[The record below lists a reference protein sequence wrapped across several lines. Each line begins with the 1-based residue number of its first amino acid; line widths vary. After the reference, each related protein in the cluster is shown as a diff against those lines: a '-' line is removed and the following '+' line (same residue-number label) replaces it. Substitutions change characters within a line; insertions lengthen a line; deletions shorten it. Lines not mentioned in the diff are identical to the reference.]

1 MALRRGGPRLHAQR
15 VRKSIPLLYPGRPC
29 ARAVGQRASAHET
42 NPQGLKP
49 RFIIGI
55 YGTIEVVPFHDGI
68 KLTHYG
74 PLL

>member
-1 MALRRGGPRLHAQR
+1 MTRTKGAEVHPSIVSGAPLRWTD
-15 VRKSIPLLYPGRPC
+15 
-29 ARAVGQRASAHET
+29 GQRASAHET
-42 NPQGLKP
+42 DPQTLKP

-55 YGTIEVVPFHDGI
+55 YGTTEVVPFHDGI